1 MRSGLLKLYEDFIK
15 QTIIDVLSST
25 SSQDP
30 KNTVAL
36 KLRKEVARKT
46 KLNVALVIIDK
57 WKPTNN
63 LSISFD
69 NSYL

>member
-1 MRSGLLKLYEDFIK
+1 MSYGHLKIYEDFIK
-15 QTIIDVLSST
+15 QTLIDVLSST
-25 SSQDP
+25 YSSDP
-30 KNTVAL
+30 KNTIAL

-63 LSISFD
+63 LSISYD